1 MSMRNILIGLG
12 AGLAAALLFAGLVSG
27 TALAFP
33 LFILSP
39 LPIAIAGLGFGTYS
53 AAAAAALAS
62 AMIGLAIGHLAG
74 GLYFILFAAPVA
86 WAAHLVG
93 LSRPVEAAPDGRQ
106 WFPLDGVLVRATLV
120 TGAAV
125 VVTGFLLG
133 YDPEALIG
141 QTVTVLKSWLAQSAT
156 DGMVPTEAEI
166 EPLVRFNIALMPFT
180 SASLTLGILV
190 LATWLGARIA
200 RMSGL
205 LTRTWT
211 PLWTVVLPQSAA
223 LIFGIAFVVSLTPGV
238 PGQIA
243 GAFAGAMGF
252 AFALTGFG
260 LLHAMLIG
268 KAARPLLLFLVY
280 AVSFVFLLPL
290 GIMAVVGLADTAL
303 QFRARRFTAGRGI
316 S

>member
-1 MSMRNILIGLG
+1 MLMRNILIGFG
-12 AGLAAALLFAGLVSG
+12 AGMAAALLFAGLVSG

-39 LPIAIAGLGFGTYS
+39 LPIAIAALGFGTLS
-53 AAAAAALAS
+53 GAAAAAVAS
-62 AMIGLAIGHLAG
+62 ALIGFTLSYLAG

-93 LSRPVEAAPDGRQ
+93 LSRPDEAAPGERQ
-106 WFPLDGVLVRATLV
+106 WFPLDVVLMRVALAIA
-120 TGAAV
+120 AAV

-133 YDPEALIG
+133 YDPEALIT
-141 QTVTVLKSWLAQSAT
+141 QTLAVLKTWLAQSDGAT
-156 DGMVPTEAEI
+156 PTDAEL

-180 SASLTLGILV
+180 SASLALGILV

-200 RMSGL
+200 KMSGL
-205 LTRTWT
+205 LKREWT
-211 PLWTVVLPQSAA
+211 PLWTVVLPQPAA
-223 LIFGIAFVVSLTPGV
+223 LFFGLAFVASLLPGV
-238 PGQIA
+238 PGQIG
-243 GAFAGAMGF
+243 GAVAGAMGF

-260 LLHAMLIG
+260 LLHAVLIG

-280 AVSFVFLLPL
+280 AVSFIFLLPL

-303 QFRARRFTAGRGI
+303 QFRARRSAPRPGI

>member
-1 MSMRNILIGLG
+1 MLMRNILIGFG
-12 AGLAAALLFAGLVSG
+12 AGMAAALLFAGLVSG

-39 LPIAIAGLGFGTYS
+39 LPIAIAALGFGTLS
-53 AAAAAALAS
+53 GAAAAAVAS
-62 AMIGLAIGHLAG
+62 ALIGFTLSYLAG

-93 LSRPVEAAPDGRQ
+93 LSRPDDAAPGGRQ
-106 WFPLDGVLVRATLV
+106 WFPLDVVLMRVALAV
-120 TGAAV
+120 AAAV

-133 YDPEALIG
+133 YDPEALIT
-141 QTVTVLKSWLAQSAT
+141 QTLAVLKTWLTQS
-156 DGMVPTEAEI
+156 DGITPADAEL

-180 SASLTLGILV
+180 SASLALGILV

-200 RMSGL
+200 KMSGL
-205 LTRTWT
+205 LKREWT

-223 LIFGIAFVVSLTPGV
+223 LFFGLAFVASMLPGV

-243 GAFAGAMGF
+243 GAVAGAMGF

-260 LLHAMLIG
+260 LLHAVLIG

-280 AVSFVFLLPL
+280 AVSFIFLLPL

-303 QFRARRFTAGRGI
+303 QFRARRSAPRPGI

>member
-1 MSMRNILIGLG
+1 M
-12 AGLAAALLFAGLVSG
+12 AAALLFAGLISG

-39 LPIAIAGLGFGTYS
+39 LPIAIATLGFGTYS
-53 AAAAAALAS
+53 GAAAAAFASALIALA
-62 AMIGLAIGHLAG
+62 LTPLAG

-93 LSRPVEAAPDGRQ
+93 LSRSADDASGARQ
-106 WFPLDGVLVRATLV
+106 WFPLDSVLLRAALV
-120 TGAAV
+120 VGAAV

-133 YDPEALIG
+133 YDPEALIS
-141 QTVTVLKSWLAQSAT
+141 QTLTVLKSWLAQSAT
-156 DGMVPTEAEI
+156 DGMTPTDAEM

-205 LTRTWT
+205 LAREWK

-223 LIFGIAFVVSLTPGV
+223 LIFGAAFVISLTPGV

-243 GAFAGAMGF
+243 GAVAGALGF

-260 LLHAMLIG
+260 LLHAMLLG
-268 KAARPLLLFLVY
+268 KAGRPLLLFLVY
-280 AVSFVFLLPL
+280 AVSFIFLLPL

-303 QFRARRFTAGRGI
+303 QFRARRLAARPGI

>member
-1 MSMRNILIGLG
+1 MRNILIGLG
-12 AGLAAALLFAGLVSG
+12 AGMASALLFAGLISG

-39 LPIAIAGLGFGTYS
+39 LPIAIAGLGFGTMS
-53 AAAAAALAS
+53 GAAAAVLAS
-62 AMIGLAIGHLAG
+62 ALIGFTIGPIAG

-86 WAAHLVG
+86 WVAHLIG
-93 LSRPVEAAPDGRQ
+93 LSRPDETGDGRQ
-106 WFPLDGVLVRATLV
+106 WFPLDSVLFRAAIV
-120 TGAAV
+120 VAVAV
-125 VVTGFLLG
+125 VVSGIVLS
-133 YDPEALIG
+133 YDPEALIS
-141 QTVTVLKSWLAQSAT
+141 QTMTVLKGWLAESAS
-156 DGMVPTEAEI
+156 DGMTPTDAEI
-166 EPLVRFNIALMPFT
+166 EPLIRFNIALMPFT

-190 LATWLGARIA
+190 LSTWLGARIA

-205 LTRTWT
+205 LQREWT
-211 PLWTVVLPQSAA
+211 PLWTVVLPQQAA
-223 LIFGIAFVVSLTPGV
+223 FLFGAAFVASMIPGV

-243 GAFAGAMGF
+243 AAVAGAIGF

-260 LLHAMLIG
+260 LLHAMLLG

-290 GIMAVVGLADTAL
+290 GIMAVVGLVDTAL
-303 QFRARRFTAGRGI
+303 QFRARRFAARTGI

>member
-1 MSMRNILIGLG
+1 MLMRNILIGFG
-12 AGLAAALLFAGLVSG
+12 AGMAAALLFAGLVSG

-33 LFILSP
+33 LFFRSP
-39 LPIAIAGLGFGTYS
+39 LPIAIAALGFGPLS
-53 AAAAAALAS
+53 GAAAAAVAS
-62 AMIGLAIGHLAG
+62 ALIGFTLSYLAG

-93 LSRPVEAAPDGRQ
+93 LSRPDDAAPGGRQ
-106 WFPLDGVLVRATLV
+106 WFPLDVVLMRVALAV
-120 TGAAV
+120 AAAV

-133 YDPEALIG
+133 YDPEALIT
-141 QTVTVLKSWLAQSAT
+141 QTLAVLKTWLTQS
-156 DGMVPTEAEI
+156 DGITPADAEL

-180 SASLTLGILV
+180 SASLALGILV

-200 RMSGL
+200 KMSGL
-205 LTRTWT
+205 LKREWT
-211 PLWTVVLPQSAA
+211 PLWTVVLPQPAA
-223 LIFGIAFVVSLTPGV
+223 LFFGLAFVASMLPGV

-243 GAFAGAMGF
+243 GAVAGAMGF

-260 LLHAMLIG
+260 LLHAVLIG

-280 AVSFVFLLPL
+280 AVSFIFLLPL

-303 QFRARRFTAGRGI
+303 QFRARRFAARPGN

>member
-1 MSMRNILIGLG
+1 MLMRNILIGFG

-39 LPIAIAGLGFGTYS
+39 LPIAIAALGFGTLS
-53 AAAAAALAS
+53 GAAAAALAS
-62 AMIGLAIGHLAG
+62 AVIGFAIAYLAG

-93 LSRPVEAAPDGRQ
+93 LSRPDDSAPGGRQ
-106 WFPLDGVLVRATLV
+106 WFPLEVVLLRSALAVA
-120 TGAAV
+120 AAV

-133 YDPEALIG
+133 YDPEALIT
-141 QTVTVLKSWLAQSAT
+141 QTLAVLKSWLAQSQS
-156 DGMVPTEAEI
+156 DGMTPTDAEM

-190 LATWLGARIA
+190 LSTWLGARIA

-205 LTRTWT
+205 LSREWT
-211 PLWTVVLPQSAA
+211 PLWKIVLPQSAA
-223 LIFGIAFVVSLTPGV
+223 LFFGLAFIVSLLPGI
-238 PGQIA
+238 PGLI
-243 GAFAGAMGF
+243 GGVLAGAMGF

-260 LLHAMLIG
+260 LLHAVLLG

-280 AVSFVFLLPL
+280 AISFVFLLPL
-290 GIMAVVGLADTAL
+290 GIMAIVGLADTAL
-303 QFRARRFTAGRGI
+303 QFRARRFATGPGI

>member
-1 MSMRNILIGLG
+1 M
-12 AGLAAALLFAGLVSG
+12 AAALLFAGLVSG

-39 LPIAIAGLGFGTYS
+39 LPIAIAALGFGTLS
-53 AAAAAALAS
+53 GAAAAAVAS
-62 AMIGLAIGHLAG
+62 ALIGLAIGHLAG

-93 LSRPVEAAPDGRQ
+93 LSRPDESAPGGRQ
-106 WFPLDGVLVRATLV
+106 WFPLDIVLLRAALAV
-120 TGAAV
+120 AAAV

-133 YDPEALIG
+133 YDPEALIT
-141 QTVTVLKSWLAQSAT
+141 QTLAVLKSWLAQSEGMTPT
-156 DGMVPTEAEI
+156 DAEM

-205 LTRTWT
+205 LAREWT
-211 PLWTVVLPQSAA
+211 PLWTIVLPQPAA
-223 LIFGIAFVVSLTPGV
+223 LFFGLAFVVSLLPGV

-243 GAFAGAMGF
+243 GAVAGAMGF

-260 LLHAMLIG
+260 LLHALLLG

-280 AVSFVFLLPL
+280 AVSFIFLLPL

-303 QFRARRFTAGRGI
+303 QFRARRFAARPGI

>member
-1 MSMRNILIGLG
+1 MSMRNILIGFG
-12 AGLAAALLFAGLVSG
+12 AGMAAALLFAGLVSG

-39 LPIAIAGLGFGTYS
+39 LPIAIAALGFGTLS
-53 AAAAAALAS
+53 GAAAAAVAS
-62 AMIGLAIGHLAG
+62 ALIGFAIGHLAG

-93 LSRPVEAAPDGRQ
+93 LSRPDDTAPGGRQ
-106 WFPLDGVLVRATLV
+106 WFPLDVVLMRVSLAV
-120 TGAAV
+120 AAAV

-133 YDPEALIG
+133 YDPEALIT
-141 QTVTVLKSWLAQSAT
+141 QTLGVLKSWLAQSEGMTPT
-156 DGMVPTEAEI
+156 DAEM
-166 EPLVRFNIALMPFT
+166 EPLVRFNIGLMPFT

-200 RMSGL
+200 KMSGL
-205 LTRTWT
+205 LTREWT
-211 PLWTVVLPQSAA
+211 PLWTVVLPQPAA
-223 LIFGIAFVVSLTPGV
+223 LFFGLAFVVSLLPGV

-243 GAFAGAMGF
+243 GAVAGAMGF

-260 LLHAMLIG
+260 LLHAVLLG

-280 AVSFVFLLPL
+280 AVSFIFLLPL

-303 QFRARRFTAGRGI
+303 QFRARRFAARHGI

>member
-93 LSRPVEAAPDGRQ
+93 LSRPDDAAPGGRQ
-106 WFPLDGVLVRATLV
+106 WFPLDNVLVRAALV

-133 YDPEALIG
+133 YNPDALIQ
-141 QTVTVLKSWLAQSAT
+141 QTVSVLKEWLAQSSS
-156 DGMVPTEAEI
+156 DGMAPTEAEI

-200 RMSGL
+200 KMSGL
-205 LTRTWT
+205 LARAWT
-211 PLWTVVLPQSAA
+211 PLWTIVLPQSAA
-223 LIFGIAFVVSLTPGV
+223 LFFGLAFVVSLLPGV
-238 PGQIA
+238 AGQIA

-260 LLHAMLIG
+260 LLHAMLNG

-303 QFRARRFTAGRGI
+303 QFRARRFAARSGI

>member
-1 MSMRNILIGLG
+1 MLMRNILIGFG
-12 AGLAAALLFAGLVSG
+12 AGMAAALLFAGLVSG

-39 LPIAIAGLGFGTYS
+39 LPIAIAALGFGTLS
-53 AAAAAALAS
+53 GAAAAAVAS
-62 AMIGLAIGHLAG
+62 ALIGFTLSYLAG
-74 GLYFILFAAPVA
+74 GLYLILFAAPVA

-93 LSRPVEAAPDGRQ
+93 LSRPDEAAPSGRQ
-106 WFPLDGVLVRATLV
+106 WFPLDVVLMRVALAV
-120 TGAAV
+120 AAAV

-133 YDPEALIG
+133 YDPEALIT
-141 QTVTVLKSWLAQSAT
+141 QTLAVLKTWLAQSDGAT
-156 DGMVPTEAEI
+156 PTDAEL

-180 SASLTLGILV
+180 SASLALGILV

-200 RMSGL
+200 KMSGL
-205 LTRTWT
+205 LKREWT
-211 PLWTVVLPQSAA
+211 PLWTVVLPQPAA
-223 LIFGIAFVVSLTPGV
+223 LFFGLAFVASMLPGV

-243 GAFAGAMGF
+243 GAVAGAMGF

-260 LLHAMLIG
+260 LLHAVLVG

-280 AVSFVFLLPL
+280 AVSFIFLLPL

-303 QFRARRFTAGRGI
+303 QFRARRSAPRPGI